1 MQKRSELTRQA
12 LVRAATELIANGRLA
27 DAGLVNICRIAGV
40 SRGALYHHFS
50 STAEL
55 VAEVYAQAH
64 ARTAAL
70 AEDSFEGSAAGA
82 PARFSAALGT
92 AMGEDRLVRAGMR
105 LSAEGSEEPPW
116 LRDELLDRVHAKVV
130 EGARPGGEA
139 GARGPSDSRPEDL
152 ADLAV
157 VVTAGLESLGYT
169 DVRWWDPRTARR
181 IWAMVLPL
189 FGEAAGA
196 EAAGAE
202 AVGTAE
208 TDASGSASVRAIGT
222 ARADGT
228 DGADG
233 TGQD

>member
-70 AEDSFEGSAAGA
+70 AEDSFQGSAAGA
-82 PARFSAALGT
+82 PARFSAALGA

-130 EGARPGGEA
+130 ERARHDGASGT
-139 GARGPSDSRPEDL
+139 RGSSDTRPEDL

-189 FGEAAGA
+189 LGEVVGA
-196 EAAGAE
+196 ETAGTSE
-202 AVGTAE
+202 VDTP
-208 TDASGSASVRAIGT
+208 GSASTRADTT
-222 ARADGT
+222 ARADGP

-233 TGQD
+233 TDQD

>member
-64 ARTAAL
+64 ARTAVL
-70 AEDSFEGSAAGA
+70 AEDSFQGSATGA
-82 PARFSAALGT
+82 PARFSAALGA
-92 AMGEDRLVRAGMR
+92 AMGEDRSVRAGMR
-105 LSAEGSEEPPW
+105 LNAEGSEEPPW

-130 EGARPGGEA
+130 EGARHDGA
-139 GARGPSDSRPEDL
+139 SDARGSSDTRPEDL

-189 FGEAAGA
+189 LGEVVGA
-196 EAAGAE
+196 ERAD
-202 AVGTAE
+202 TAE
-208 TDASGSASVRAIGT
+208 VDAPGSASARADTT
-222 ARADGT
+222 ARADCP

-233 TGQD
+233 TDQD

>member
-70 AEDSFEGSAAGA
+70 AEDSFEGSPAGA

-130 EGARPGGEA
+130 EGARPGGET

-196 EAAGAE
+196 EAAGTE